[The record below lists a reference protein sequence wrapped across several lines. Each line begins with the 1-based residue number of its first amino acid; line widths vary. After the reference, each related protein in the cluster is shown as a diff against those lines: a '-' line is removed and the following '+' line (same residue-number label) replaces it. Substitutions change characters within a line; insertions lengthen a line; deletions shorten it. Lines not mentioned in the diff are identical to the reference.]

1 MPVAKSAASNTVGV
15 AVPSVPQNLTITLG
29 SDRTSA
35 TVAWQRVTN
44 AIGYQV
50 TRIPDDGS
58 DPTTL
63 PEVTPAPMS
72 RLSIP
77 ASIQPPRTLTALRA
91 IYPTSIAVDGTGS
104 LPDAA
109 NNIGPTT
116 IGGRCVGPLDSFAVN
131 VDDNGLAHFS
141 WQLPG

>member
-1 MPVAKSAASNTVGV
+1 LFYVTSLNASGESAASNTVGV

-63 PEVTPAPMS
+63 PEVTPGTDVSVVDTGLDP
-72 RLSIP
+72 
-77 ASIQPPRTLTALRA
+77 TTAYSYSVAA
-91 IYPTSIAVDGTGS
+91 IYPTSIAVDGT
-104 LPDAA
+104 AA
-109 NNIGPTT
+109 CPMPPT
-116 IGGRCVGPLDSFAVN
+116 I
-131 VDDNGLAHFS
+131 
-141 WQLPG
+141 